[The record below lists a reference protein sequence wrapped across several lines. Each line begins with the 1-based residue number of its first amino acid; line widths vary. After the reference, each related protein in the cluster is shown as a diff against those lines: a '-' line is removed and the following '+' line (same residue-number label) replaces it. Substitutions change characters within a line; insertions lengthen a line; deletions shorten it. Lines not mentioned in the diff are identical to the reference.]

1 LPRGRLQ
8 VQPLSN
14 NCFVLKPFAP
24 ETAGTALASSRTSKP
39 PFKRSAMLNMFSR
52 PEPAAPRTASPEK
65 ASPAPIRLVRAQPAA
80 LASPKPPAGGGV
92 TRTPSIGQYL
102 YHLQHDLKSYVRAET
117 VNAVI
122 GATPGEIQRVARI
135 AAKLRGRYLA
145 TLMDLGN
152 ASKGPVGESQVRE
165 LRRTREMYEEVELG
179 LARLRDAIEAG
190 DLELDGVKSD

>member
-1 LPRGRLQ
+1 
-8 VQPLSN
+8 
-14 NCFVLKPFAP
+14 
-24 ETAGTALASSRTSKP
+24 
-39 PFKRSAMLNMFSR
+39 MLNMFSR
-52 PEPAAPRTASPEK
+52 PETAPAPQKADAK
-65 ASPAPIRLVRAQPAA
+65 ASPAPLRLLREQPAA
-80 LASPKPPAGGGV
+80 PANAKPAPAAGRNAA
-92 TRTPSIGQYL
+92 RTPSIGQYL

-152 ASKGPVGESQVRE
+152 ATKGPVGESEVRE
-165 LRRTREMYEEVELG
+165 LRRAREMYEEVELG
-179 LARLRDAIEAG
+179 LTRLRDAIEAG

>member
-1 LPRGRLQ
+1 
-8 VQPLSN
+8 
-14 NCFVLKPFAP
+14 
-24 ETAGTALASSRTSKP
+24 
-39 PFKRSAMLNMFSR
+39 MLNMFSR
-52 PEPAAPRTASPEK
+52 PEPAAPRKASPEK
-65 ASPAPIRLVRAQPAA
+65 ASPAPIRLVRAQPVAA
-80 LASPKPPAGGGV
+80 SAQPAGGAV

-152 ASKGPVGESQVRE
+152 ASKGPVGESEVRE
-165 LRRTREMYEEVELG
+165 LRRAREMYEEVELG
-179 LARLRDAIEAG
+179 LTRLRDAIEAG
-190 DLELDGVKSD
+190 DLELDGVKSE